1 MDNQTQPN
9 VLPFQPQKQTPI
21 LPTTNW
27 AKILFFIIF
36 GLIIIVA
43 SFFAGFQIGKKQ
55 TVIVNPPTINK
66 VLYPSF
72 TPTPTSPI
80 HVGNA
85 IIPPIPTISQIS
97 VCNSLPSALFS
108 SPNTEAKQLC
118 QVIELRTRD
127 LLLATYNLHHLLREI
142 QNGQIQQ
149 VGMNRINDLNGNLTS
164 IWLNLASYGLGT
176 DPYVDIHIFFSGS
189 AFSDAPLSPSFGLP
203 TQYRL
208 VGMPRLYNQY
218 LEKSS
223 LSLTEIT
230 ARQTKFLQ
238 LVQPYSNPSVFPFK
252 NFYERAYFSYRNNQL
267 LESAQ
272 YQEDLKVLDT
282 WLTDLE
288 KALMKIPSFLSS

>member
-1 MDNQTQPN
+1 MDNPTQPDIA
-9 VLPFQPQKQTPI
+9 PFQPQTQTPT
-21 LPTTNW
+21 LPATNW
-27 AKILFFIIF
+27 AKILFSIIF

-43 SFFAGFQIGKKQ
+43 SVFAGIQIGKKQ
-55 TVIVNPPTINK
+55 IVTVNTQALNK

-97 VCNSLPSALFS
+97 VCSPLSTALFS
-108 SPNTEAKQLC
+108 APNTEAKQLC

-127 LLLATYNLHHLLREI
+127 LLLSTYNLHHLLREI

-208 VGMPRLYNQY
+208 IGMPRLYNQY
-218 LEKSS
+218 LEKSN
-223 LSLTEIT
+223 LPLTEIT
-230 ARQTKFLQ
+230 ARQIKFLQ
-238 LVQPYSNPSVFPFK
+238 LVQTYSNPSVFPFK
-252 NFYERAYFSYRNNQL
+252 NFYERAYFNYRNNEL
-267 LESAQ
+267 LESTQ
-272 YQEDLKVLDT
+272 YQEDLKALDT

-288 KALMKIPSFLSS
+288 KVLEKIPSFLGS